1 MLAYVECANI
11 SDKKTSEFGIKT
23 FHHFGCKEFI
33 DVQAIKRCIGFF
45 KINNKYYILDKK
57 NNINLI

>member
-11 SDKKTSEFGIKT
+11 SDKKISKFGIRT
-23 FHHFGCKEFI
+23 FNHFGRKEFI

-45 KINNKYYILDKK
+45 KINNEYYILDKK
-57 NNINLI
+57 ENINIM